1 MRQSDGQH
9 TAYGWFNDSVADGR
23 FRVPMLGE
31 RE

>member
-9 TAYGWFNDSVADGR
+9 TAYGFNDSVADGR